1 MNSPSSLRRF
11 LWPKTLAA
19 KAGIVALFFGVVLVG
34 AYLAADHFT
43 SKRLAEAWKLS
54 EAFGLSHDLD
64 ALLGPSIAADDNAAI
79 PLNEAGVIAQRF
91 YIQSRQKHKLAVTA
105 DLLDHPV
112 LLAEYESLLN
122 DPVYNGLLEEADRR
136 KVYRTTDVFKRPMIM
151 ANSQSAVIQ
160 HRREVSRAE
169 HELVKYLQRAGRR
182 DEAVRRVLRLLRTTR
197 KWEDKEPFLVA
208 GLMNIGI
215 RGVAFEGLNAI
226 LREGKPMQPALHQE
240 IDDELS
246 RQEQIKQVLPWMIQI
261 GAVLGSDFYEHGP
274 WGRIPFGDLL
284 AREGQKTTLQF
295 AYRMQMTADK
305 PYVEAWN
312 EIQRL
317 ISEVKEAQ
325 GDPFG
330 AIVYFGAGGV
340 LASEPMGL
348 RAFERTVARVRCL
361 RVLNALAS
369 RGDFDADIFSLGIPK
384 ESLVD
389 PFNGEPLRIKRTP
402 NGPIVYSVGDDL
414 TDNDG
419 NMNAP
424 PQIDV
429 GTAPILSKLEKQ

>member
-136 KVYRTTDVFKRPMIM
+136 KVYRTTEVFKRPMVM
-151 ANSQSAVIQ
+151 ANPSPDVFQ
-160 HRREVSRAE
+160 HRRGLARTE
-169 HELVKYLQRAGRR
+169 HELVKHLLSGSRQE
-182 DEAVRRVLRLLRTTR
+182 EAVQRVLRALRTSR

-208 GLMNIGI
+208 GLMNIGV
-215 RGVAFEGLNAI
+215 RGVAFEGLNAV
-226 LREGKPMQPALHQE
+226 LRSGKPLPPALHAE
-240 IDDELS
+240 VDEELG
-246 RQEQIKQVLPWMIQI
+246 RQEQIKRVIPWIIQT
-261 GAVLGSDFYEHGP
+261 GAVLGCDFYEQGS
-274 WGRIPFGDLL
+274 WQRIPFSGAL
-284 AREGQKTTLQF
+284 ANEGQTNTLQF
-295 AYRMQMTADK
+295 AHRLQLTADK
-305 PYVEAWN
+305 PYLEAWN